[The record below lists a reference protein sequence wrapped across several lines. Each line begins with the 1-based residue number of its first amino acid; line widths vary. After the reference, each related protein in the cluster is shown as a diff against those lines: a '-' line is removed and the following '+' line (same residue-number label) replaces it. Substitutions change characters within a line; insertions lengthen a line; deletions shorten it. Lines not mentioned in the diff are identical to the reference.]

1 MSKRYLTRRW
11 LTKAAQLT
19 SLPFLLALFLMTV
32 AVAGEIGSQELL
44 NRQVTITKGT
54 RSLQSVLKEL
64 ENSAQLKFSYV
75 PSILKNK
82 KVTVKND
89 RLSVGEMLDQLLS
102 PNDLAYRVSG
112 NYIIITKANEPEGAN
127 DVQLLNLQ
135 TTPENVD
142 RQISGKVTDENGEGL
157 PGVNIIV
164 QGTQR
169 GTTTDGEG
177 LFTLVIPDGEVTL
190 VLSFVGYLNQEFV
203 VANQSFI
210 NVSLV
215 PDNRTLEELVV
226 VGYGTQRKVNLS
238 GAVESVGQE
247 VFENRSISNTTQA
260 LQGAI
265 PNLNL
270 FLEDGKPTRSA
281 SFNVRGRTSIGQG
294 GSALVLIDG
303 VEGDP
308 SFLNPNDIE
317 SVSVLK
323 DAASAAIYGARG
335 SFGVVL
341 ITTKRASKGK
351 TTVNYSA
358 NFSRQSLAKKPEF
371 VTDAVTWLEHFRAAY
386 YNAQG
391 TVPTSINNNTQYY
404 SDEWLERLREWK
416 ASGEGPKTIILPNGD
431 YEYYDNTDWMGMLF
445 KDYSFNQDHNLSISG
460 GNDKSDFLISGRFY
474 NFGGMY
480 NFDPDTYRSYNL
492 RAKGSL
498 KAYQWLT
505 LNNNME
511 FSNNDYHMPYSALG
525 RSANIQRY
533 IEVSAFPTLPMYN
546 PDGTYTRGGASTLAA
561 FIEKNNYQN
570 NKQNLFRNTA
580 GFNTSFFDNVFRIN
594 GDFTFRYN
602 DREFFW
608 KRVKVP
614 YYQNAYQET
623 PSYAGDLNGI
633 IYEWTGRTLYTA
645 SNLYAEFEKTLQNV
659 HYLKAMAGWNYET
672 SFYKANSIQRNQLLL
687 ESAESVQLATGAS
700 ITPGAS
706 ASRWRT
712 AGAFFRLNYGFK
724 DRYLLEVNGRYDGSS
739 RFPVNQQWGFF
750 PSISGAWRISEEDF
764 WKQGSNPVSDLKL
777 RVSYGSLGNGNI
789 SPYQFLELLS
799 IGNSSRVLDGALN
812 KSTSVP
818 APIPSG
824 LTWERATTAN
834 FGLDL
839 GMFQNRLTLNG
850 DYYVR
855 KTTDMYVAGPT
866 LPDIFGA
873 ASPKGNYA
881 DMTTKGFEVTVG
893 WQDKF
898 NVDGKP
904 LKYQV
909 RASLFDY
916 VSTIDKYYNPDKR
929 FTDYYDGMVIGE
941 LWGFRTDGL
950 FQEDPS
956 PESYINTI
964 FRSSADAVWRAG
976 DVKIKN
982 LDGSPDNMITKG
994 SQTVSD
1000 PGDMTIIGNTEPRY
1014 HYSFT
1019 LNADWNGFFIS
1030 AFLHGVGKQNWY
1042 PGTESAFWGQYNRGY
1057 NQIPTWHL
1065 GNYWTPENRDAYLP
1079 RYSQYNGAL
1088 GYTNYVPNDR
1098 YLQNVAYLRLKN
1110 LQIGYSL
1117 PASWI
1122 SGVGLKNARIYF
1134 SGENLASWSPLYKL
1148 TKNFMDVAST
1158 VGNTDSDLSS
1168 SYNQGAGN
1176 SYPILKTFT
1185 MGVSLTF

>member
-19 SLPFLLALFLMTV
+19 SLPFLLALFLMKV

-135 TTPENVD
+135 TTPENVY

-323 DAASAAIYGARG
+323 DAAYAAIYGARG

-525 RSANIQRY
+525 RSANIQR
-533 IEVSAFPTLPMYN
+533 
-546 PDGTYTRGGASTLAA
+546 
-561 FIEKNNYQN
+561 
-570 NKQNLFRNTA
+570 
-580 GFNTSFFDNVFRIN
+580 
-594 GDFTFRYN
+594 
-602 DREFFW
+602 
-608 KRVKVP
+608 
-614 YYQNAYQET
+614 
-623 PSYAGDLNGI
+623 
-633 IYEWTGRTLYTA
+633 
-645 SNLYAEFEKTLQNV
+645 
-659 HYLKAMAGWNYET
+659 
-672 SFYKANSIQRNQLLL
+672 
-687 ESAESVQLATGAS
+687 
-700 ITPGAS
+700 
-706 ASRWRT
+706 
-712 AGAFFRLNYGFK
+712 
-724 DRYLLEVNGRYDGSS
+724 
-739 RFPVNQQWGFF
+739 
-750 PSISGAWRISEEDF
+750 
-764 WKQGSNPVSDLKL
+764 
-777 RVSYGSLGNGNI
+777 
-789 SPYQFLELLS
+789 
-799 IGNSSRVLDGALN
+799 
-812 KSTSVP
+812 
-818 APIPSG
+818 
-824 LTWERATTAN
+824 
-834 FGLDL
+834 
-839 GMFQNRLTLNG
+839 
-850 DYYVR
+850 
-855 KTTDMYVAGPT
+855 
-866 LPDIFGA
+866 
-873 ASPKGNYA
+873 
-881 DMTTKGFEVTVG
+881 
-893 WQDKF
+893 
-898 NVDGKP
+898 
-904 LKYQV
+904 
-909 RASLFDY
+909 
-916 VSTIDKYYNPDKR
+916 
-929 FTDYYDGMVIGE
+929 
-941 LWGFRTDGL
+941 
-950 FQEDPS
+950 
-956 PESYINTI
+956 
-964 FRSSADAVWRAG
+964 
-976 DVKIKN
+976 
-982 LDGSPDNMITKG
+982 
-994 SQTVSD
+994 
-1000 PGDMTIIGNTEPRY
+1000 
-1014 HYSFT
+1014 
-1019 LNADWNGFFIS
+1019 
-1030 AFLHGVGKQNWY
+1030 
-1042 PGTESAFWGQYNRGY
+1042 
-1057 NQIPTWHL
+1057 
-1065 GNYWTPENRDAYLP
+1065 
-1079 RYSQYNGAL
+1079 
-1088 GYTNYVPNDR
+1088 
-1098 YLQNVAYLRLKN
+1098 
-1110 LQIGYSL
+1110 
-1117 PASWI
+1117 
-1122 SGVGLKNARIYF
+1122 
-1134 SGENLASWSPLYKL
+1134 
-1148 TKNFMDVAST
+1148 
-1158 VGNTDSDLSS
+1158 
-1168 SYNQGAGN
+1168 
-1176 SYPILKTFT
+1176 
-1185 MGVSLTF
+1185 